1 MISQHT
7 QINLGLLDKVDEC
20 LQPPFS
26 IDLGVENLA
35 VFGNKFS
42 GKSTLLKS
50 IIIQIHNRNNTH
62 ERIVII
68 DFGRSLLSYNQLPL
82 VYGYFSGE
90 NEENIK
96 RCLNK
101 VEEIIKRKNA
111 SADAIHYTFII
122 DGIDD
127 LFLEGKYERHQETFM
142 NILRKKAKGKM
153 SIIFTSYHS
162 AGGVVRLLQFF
173 DNVIAFDL
181 PKEKYEDLFPRK
193 VEKPMVVSGR
203 GIARKGESAYEFQ
216 AYYPFA
222 NKEHEEASEKSILS
236 NITKMYANFVT
247 DKIKSFA
254 DELTETEYSKLFSSL
269 DNEEK
274 FVAGVDYV
282 KFEPIKFDLHDACV
296 VALYGTCFEDKL
308 NLVQRIILHAKKL
321 YPDTIVSLWDD
332 SRSRFKD
339 GLFSVN
345 TIIEDSESFEAIF
358 TPSLHDDILNITKYN
373 ADTGK
378 DELQYKELTKEEK
391 FNIYIIQNSRFFSKK
406 PGSEGTQFA
415 MRMCS
420 FLQEAARLNYLFI
433 FTNIK
438 PIQQG
443 SMLKDY
449 FNGCIKHAF
458 LCGDIFQFI
467 DTRGRSSVFGDIDSY
482 ELKQDFSRTV
492 QGDGFYLDDE
502 SDYPQKIKFIV
513 ESKQVGGEKNDRNS

>member
-1 MISQHT
+1 MMNRRHT

-26 IDLGVENLA
+26 VDLGVENLA

-50 IIIQIHNRNNTH
+50 VIIQLHNSNNEH
-62 ERIVII
+62 ERIVIL
-68 DFGRSLLSYNQLPL
+68 DFGHSLLSYNQLPL

-90 NEENIK
+90 NEESIK
-96 RCLNK
+96 RCLSK
-101 VEEIIKRKNA
+101 VEEIIKKKNG
-111 SADAIHYTFII
+111 SANTIHYTFII

-127 LFLEGKYERHQETFM
+127 LFLESKYERHQEAFM
-142 NILRKKAKGKM
+142 NILRKKVKEKM

-162 AGGVVRLLQFF
+162 ASGVVRLLQFF

-203 GIARKGESAYEFQ
+203 GVARKGELAYEFQ
-216 AYYPFA
+216 AYFPFVD
-222 NKEHEEASEKSILS
+222 KEHEAASEKSILS
-236 NITKMYANFVT
+236 NISNKMYTNLVI

-254 DELTETEYSKLFSSL
+254 DELTETEYSNLFSSL
-269 DNEEK
+269 DNDEK

-282 KFEPIKFDLHDACV
+282 KFEPIKFDLHDAGV
-296 VALYGTCFEDKL
+296 VALYGTSFEDKL
-308 NLVQRIILHAKKL
+308 NLIQRIILHAKKL
-321 YPDTIVSLWDD
+321 NPDTIVSLWDD
-332 SRSRFKD
+332 SRSRFKG
-339 GLFSVN
+339 GLVSVDE
-345 TIIEDSESFEAIF
+345 IIENRESFEAIF
-358 TPSLHDDILNITKYN
+358 TPWLHYDIYNVTKYN
-373 ADTGK
+373 DETGQN
-378 DELQYKELTKEEK
+378 EPQYIILPKANK
-391 FNIYIIQNSRFFSKK
+391 FTIYIIQNSQFFNYK

-415 MRMCS
+415 MRMID
-420 FLQEAARLNYLFI
+420 FLQEAAKLNYLFL

-438 PIQQG
+438 PLQQG
-443 SMLKDY
+443 SLLKDN
-449 FNGCIKHAF
+449 FNACIRHAF

-467 DTRGRSSVFGDIDSY
+467 ETRGRSSVFGDIDLY

-513 ESKQVGGEKNDRNS
+513 ASKQGGE

>member
-1 MISQHT
+1 MTISRHT
-7 QINLGLLDKVDEC
+7 QINLGLLDKVEEC
-20 LQPPFS
+20 LQPSFS
-26 IDLGVENLA
+26 VDLGVENLA

-50 IIIQIHNRNNTH
+50 IIIQLHNNNNVQ
-62 ERIVII
+62 ERIII
-68 DFGRSLLSYNQLPL
+68 LDFGRALLSYNQLPL

-90 NEENIK
+90 NEESIK
-96 RCLNK
+96 SCLNK
-101 VEEIIKRKNA
+101 IEEIIKKKNA
-111 SADAIHYTFII
+111 SVVAMHYTFII

-127 LFLEGKYERHQETFM
+127 LFLEGKYERYQETFM

-162 AGGVVRLLQFF
+162 ASGVVRLLQFF

-193 VEKPMVVSGR
+193 IEKPIVVSGR
-203 GIARKGESAYEFQ
+203 GVARKGESSYEFQ

-222 NKEHEEASEKSILS
+222 NKEHEIASEKSILS
-236 NITKMYANFVT
+236 NITNKVYANFVT

-254 DELTETEYSKLFSSL
+254 DELTETEYSKQFSPL
-269 DNEEK
+269 VNEEN
-274 FVAGVDYV
+274 FVAGVDYL
-282 KFEPIKFDLHDACV
+282 KFEPIKFDLHDAGV
-296 VALYGTCFEDKL
+296 IALYGTNFEDKL
-308 NLVQRIILHAKKL
+308 NLIQRIISHAKKFN
-321 YPDTIVSLWDD
+321 PDTEVSLWDD

-339 GLFSVN
+339 GLVLVDK
-345 TIIEDSESFEAIF
+345 IIENSEKFEAIF
-358 TPSLHDDILNITKYN
+358 TPFLYDDIFNINKYN
-373 ADTGK
+373 SQTGQ
-378 DELQYKELTKEEK
+378 DEPQHITLCKENK
-391 FNIYIIQNSRFFSKK
+391 FTIYIIQNSRFFNNK

-415 MRMCS
+415 MRMCY

-438 PIQQG
+438 IQQG
-443 SMLKDY
+443 STVKDC

-467 DTRGRSSVFGDIDSY
+467 GTHGRNSVFGDVDSY

-513 ESKQVGGEKNDRNS
+513 ASQ